1 MRVARFC
8 TVVAILLYF
17 GFHIAECDINFSL
30 AGADGQT
37 YNTFIAK
44 LRQELSIGTQKV
56 ANITVL
62 KHHVSSNTQRFLSI
76 NLFNYNGDKI
86 TLGIDVFDVYVVGF
100 LTGTNS
106 YIFKEAPDL
115 AYNKSL
121 LFPGSVRENLSYTG
135 GYDDLERRGA
145 GREDIPLG
153 LLPLDTAI
161 TNLFRRD
168 STSFRRSFI
177 VIIQMVS
184 EAARFKIIEAKIAKN
199 LYGENTFKPDQAII
213 SLENNWGA
221 LSKQIQKAQDR
232 GGVFPNLVTLTTSS
246 GKPLIIRNDS
256 DPLVQNGIALL
267 KYMSE
272 RSVEYSITDDTVNES
287 NGAFLEIMEIHDL
300 M

>member
-76 NLFNYNGDKI
+76 NLFNYNNAKI

-115 AYNKSL
+115 AYNQSL

-135 GYDDLERRGA
+135 GYDDLERGGA
-145 GREDIPLG
+145 RREDIPLG
-153 LLPLDTAI
+153 LLPLNTAI
-161 TNLFRRD
+161 TNLFHRD

-184 EAARFKIIEAKIAKN
+184 EAARFKIIEAQIAKN
-199 LYGENTFKPDQAII
+199 LYGTFKPDRAIL

-221 LSKQIQKAQDR
+221 LSKQIQKAQGR
-232 GGVFPNLVTLTTSS
+232 GGVFPNPVTLTTSKGNS
-246 GKPLIIRNDS
+246 LIIRNDS

-267 KYMSE
+267 KSMSE